1 MDKNIIFPDYTHSI
15 LNTISSILKYYN
27 VETKY
32 NGISKLDEVLQKE
45 YKNIVLL
52 ILDGMGEH
60 ILKNISPNGFFKNN
74 EIDVVTSVCPSTT
87 TAAMTTYYSGK
98 PPIETAWIA
107 MSQYFKEN
115 GRAIEMLRKTD
126 SYTGEKMTPGKFNVF
141 DLIKYTPIYEK
152 IENQNP
158 DIKAY
163 EINPTYCEAR
173 SKRNI
178 NADNI
183 DLLCDSIRAICN
195 NTDKNFILAYS
206 DNPDVLIHKF
216 GCDSDEVKNF
226 LINAEKSIEK
236 LQESLSG
243 TNTLLI
249 ISADHGHKNINQVFN
264 VMDLAEI
271 QDCFI
276 MPPSLESRAVTF
288 WIKDDKKDKFE
299 KFFKD
304 FFDGQFILYKKEE
317 FLSNNLLGYGNKHF
331 KIDDFLGNYIAI
343 AIGDSIIKLGTNI
356 SRDKPNKKSTHCGF
370 TPNEMEVPLI
380 LVREE

>member
-1 MDKNIIFPDYTHSI
+1 MDKNIVLPDYNHSI

-27 VETKY
+27 VETEY
-32 NGISKLDEVLQKE
+32 NGIRQLDEILQKK
-45 YKNIVLL
+45 YDNIVLL

-60 ILKNISPNGFFKNN
+60 ILKNISPNGFFNQN
-74 EIDVVTSVCPSTT
+74 QLDVVTSVCPSTT

-126 SYTGEKMTPGKFNVF
+126 SYTGEKMNIGKFNVF

-152 IENQNP
+152 IENKNP
-158 DIKAY
+158 EVKAY

-183 DLLCDSIRAICN
+183 ELLCDSIKAICN
-195 NTDKNFILAYS
+195 NNDKNFILAYS
-206 DNPDVLIHKF
+206 DNPDVILHKY
-216 GCDSDEVKNF
+216 GTDSIEVKNF
-226 LINAEKSIEK
+226 LLNAEKSIEN
-236 LQESLSG
+236 LCTSLTD
-243 TNTLLI
+243 TNSLII
-249 ISADHGHKNINQVFN
+249 ISADHGHKNIKQIFN
-264 VMDLAEI
+264 VMDLVEI

-288 WIKDDKKDKFE
+288 WIKENKIDKFE
-299 KFFKD
+299 KFFDDNFKD
-304 FFDGQFILYKKEE
+304 QFILYKTPE
-317 FLSNNLLGYGNKHF
+317 FLSKHLLGYGNKHP
-331 KIDDFLGNYIAI
+331 KIDDFLGNYVAI

-356 SRDKPNKKSTHCGF
+356 SKDKPNKKSTHCGF
-370 TPNEMEVPLI
+370 TKYEMEVPLI
-380 LVREE
+380 VIN